1 MVSNS
6 VKKISHYLSPV
17 FKGGGEVLLVDL
29 IKRQSLD
36 KKNKII
42 LILGAENEYM
52 EKELQN
58 YFVNIIKLRYLKS
71 QFSYSKIETIL
82 RAIIQYIWLNLVLT
96 FNHFDIFH
104 SHSFPA
110 QYLLIPKILNF
121 FKIKKTKYI
130 HTKHILY

>member
-6 VKKISHYLSPV
+6 VQKISHYLSQ
-17 FKGGGEVLLVDL
+17 FLKDMEFIGRFDKKT
-29 IKRQSLD
+29 IFD

-96 FNHFDIFH
+96 FN
-104 SHSFPA
+104 SF
-110 QYLLIPKILNF
+110 
-121 FKIKKTKYI
+121 
-130 HTKHILY
+130 

>member
-6 VKKISHYLSPV
+6 VQKYHYLSPV
-17 FKGGGEVLLVDL
+17 FKGGGEVLLADL
-29 IKRQSLD
+29 IKREFLK

-42 LILGAENEYM
+42 LILGAENEFM

-58 YFVNIIKLRYLKS
+58 YFVTIIKLRYLKS
-71 QFSYSKIETIL
+71 QFSYSKIETL
-82 RAIIQYIWLNLVLT
+82 SRAIIQYSWLNLVLV

-110 QYLLIPKILNF
+110 QYLLFPEV
-121 FKIKKTKYI
+121 
-130 HTKHILY
+130 